1 MLIKLKEAGEAF
13 IDVGTAISITLVI
26 VALMVTAYII
36 WMLNDK
42 LINTGTSAAL
52 NNSIGNVTALFDTS
66 IGLFAIVILVWL
78 LALALMAL
86 IVLKKKA
93 E

>member
-1 MLIKLKEAGEAF
+1 MFRKFKDASEAF

-36 WMLNDK
+36 WTLSDK
-42 LINTGTSAAL
+42 LITPATGVAL
-52 NNSIGNVTALFDTS
+52 NNSIGNVTTLFDTS